1 MGRVLVEAIHQ
12 HPDTVLS
19 GALEH
24 AGSEALGLDAC
35 WPQTGVAISS
45 DIDAVLAASNV
56 LIDFNLPRAHFGAS

>member
-24 AGSEALGLDAC
+24 AGSEALGLDAGFSLGLK
-35 WPQTGVAISS
+35 TGVAISS
-45 DIDAVLAASNV
+45 DIDA
-56 LIDFNLPRAHFGAS
+56 GARGQRCAD